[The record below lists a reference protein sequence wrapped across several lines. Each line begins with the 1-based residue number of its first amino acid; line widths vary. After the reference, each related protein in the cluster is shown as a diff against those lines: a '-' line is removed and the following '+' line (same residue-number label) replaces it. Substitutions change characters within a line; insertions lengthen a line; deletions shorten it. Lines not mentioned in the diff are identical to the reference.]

1 MVCTIHEHVAPTD
14 ESEPVL
20 PRIRAV
26 LVEVVAVVI
35 HRAIVRSVQGG
46 SLEISAKPCSRCCL
60 LVFEVAEAGSQ

>member
-14 ESEPVL
+14 ESERVL

-46 SLEISAKPCSRCCL
+46 SLEI
-60 LVFEVAEAGSQ
+60 

>member
-1 MVCTIHEHVAPTD
+1 MVCTLHEHGAPTD

-46 SLEISAKPCSRCCL
+46 SLEI
-60 LVFEVAEAGSQ
+60 